1 MSVAED
7 DRPRPFVGAVA
18 VRDGSM
24 LAIAHRGETGPGEH
38 AEFCL
43 LARKLEFEDVTGAT
57 LYTTLEPCLEDC
69 VERIVQRGIRRVVTG
84 LPDPHALRAL
94 RAMRRL
100 RAAGVEVDLFLMKYM
115 AILEELNC
123 RYIGDRGKDPFAGRM
138 SSG

>member
-43 LARKLEFEDVTGAT
+43 LARKLELEDVTGAT
-57 LYTTLEPCLEDC
+57 LYTTLEQCLEG
-69 VERIVQRGIRRVVTG
+69 VERIVQRGIRRVVSG
-84 LPDPHALRAL
+84 LPDPNAFRAL

-100 RAAGVEVDLFLMKYM
+100 RAAGVEVDLFLVKYM

-123 RYIGDRGKDPFAGRM
+123 RYISDRGKDPFAGRM